1 MSSQMT
7 LLILIQTIW
16 DVIKHASY
24 FKQNETKKDTCSI
37 KKDLHFSN
45 KFHITLS
52 FAFFFKEKICYIL

>member
-16 DVIKHASY
+16 DVIKHATY
-24 FKQNETKKDTCSI
+24 FKQNETKKKDTCSI
-37 KKDLHFSN
+37 KKDLHFSK

-52 FAFFFKEKICYIL
+52 FAFFKEKISYIL

>member
-24 FKQNETKKDTCSI
+24 FKQNETKKDNCSI
-37 KKDLHFSN
+37 KKDLHFSRN
-45 KFHITLS
+45 FILLYRLL
-52 FAFFFKEKICYIL
+52 FFKEKICYIL